1 MSAPAAEPA
10 RRARI
15 AVSAGFAGQGFAYAT
30 VLTSLD
36 GFKDRYGIDDGQVTL
51 VVLGVCLMA
60 ALGTVVAD
68 RVART
73 AGGSRVVL
81 GAGLL
86 IVAAA
91 VVVAAVAPVFAVLAL
106 GFAVYGVGL
115 GMVDAGTNMQAVAIQ
130 REYGRSLLTGFYA
143 SWSVG
148 GIAGAVFVAATVGRT
163 PTDPV
168 AVALLA
174 GTLVAVLAAVGVLR
188 AGWRVT
194 VPVHADGVATP
205 DESLALPVTGRGRA
219 VVPWGGVLLL
229 GLGVVAFYIA
239 DTAIST
245 WSTIYLGDVL
255 LAAASFAPLGYA
267 AYLTTTLASR
277 LAGDPLVRRWGR
289 VTVLRAAAIVGAA
302 GLVLVVLAPGPW
314 AGLAG
319 FAVAGA
325 GLGVIAPLC
334 FSAAGDLA
342 PGHADAVV
350 ARLNVFNYVGAV
362 LGGVLV
368 GAIGSTSSLQYGF
381 VVPIVLVVV
390 VAILAGRF
398 GVTRHADAPVAA
410 GAGA

>member
-1 MSAPAAEPA
+1 MSVGTAAPA

-30 VLTSLD
+30 VLTSLE
-36 GFKDRYGIDDGQVTL
+36 GFKDRYGIGDGQVTL
-51 VVLGVCLMA
+51 VVLGVCVMA
-60 ALGTVVAD
+60 VVGTLVAD

-73 AGGSRVVL
+73 PGGSRVVL

-86 IVAAA
+86 VVATA

-115 GMVDAGTNMQAVAIQ
+115 GMVDAGTNMQAVALQ

-148 GIAGAVFVAATVGRT
+148 GIAGAVFVATTVGRT

-174 GTLVAVLAAVGVLR
+174 GTLVAALAAVGVLR
-188 AGWRVT
+188 AGWRGAGPVDTPVDVT
-194 VPVHADGVATP
+194 AT
-205 DESLALPVTGRGRA
+205 R
-219 VVPWGGVLLL
+219 VVPWGPVFLL
-229 GLGVVAFYIA
+229 GLGVVAFYVA

-289 VTVLRAAAIVGAA
+289 VVVLRTGAIIGVV
-302 GLVLVVLAPGPW
+302 GLVLVVAAPGPW
-314 AGLAG
+314 VGLAG

-350 ARLNVFNYVGAV
+350 ARLNIFNYVGAV

-381 VVPIVLVVV
+381 AVPIVLMVV
-390 VAILAGRF
+390 VAIVAGRF
-398 GVTRHADAPVAA
+398 GVTRRSDTTITAGADA
-410 GAGA
+410 